1 MRAFGGDLADGGFRG
16 LADSGLMGVM
26 TGLGSALCFGPV
38 ARGPRSPLRRGA
50 TERNTAPGD
59 AGPESTA
66 LRRHAGRHVVSPDG
80 IAGCAPVN
88 YEPRTARSDRSS
100 DDSPLCRKVTLVR

>member
-1 MRAFGGDLADGGFRG
+1 MRAYGGDLADGGFRG
-16 LADSGLMGVM
+16 FADPGLLGVM
-26 TGLGSALCFGPV
+26 TGLGGTPCFCPV
-38 ARGPRSPLRRGA
+38 ARGPRSPLRGSTTQRD
-50 TERNTAPGD
+50 TAPGN

-88 YEPRTARSDRSS
+88 YGPRTVRSGRSS
-100 DDSPLCRKVTLVR
+100 DDSPLSRKVTLIR